1 MLEVNEYVVYG
12 HNGVCFVEDCRIE
25 KFGGEARRYYILKP
39 VSNEDSTLYVP
50 VDNDDLMEK
59 MKDIL
64 TKKEI
69 MTIIHSLPEDELE
82 WIEESKSRS
91 SSYDDIFARGSRR
104 ELLLMIKS
112 IYKKKKERKAE
123 GKKLWT
129 MDDNAMKKAEQ
140 LVYEEFATVLGI
152 EPNQVVRFIQDEID
166 RADEEVSKN

>member
-12 HNGVCFVEDCRIE
+12 HNGVCYVEDCRIE

-50 VDNDDLMEK
+50 VDNDELMEK

-69 MTIIHSLPEDELE
+69 MSIIHSLPEDELE
-82 WIEESKSRS
+82 WIDESKDRS
-91 SSYDDIFARGSRR
+91 AGYDEIFAKGSRR
-104 ELLLMIKS
+104 ELLLMIKA

-140 LVYEEFATVLGI
+140 LVYEEFSTVLGI
-152 EPNQVVRFIQDEID
+152 EPDQVVQFIRDEID
-166 RADEEVSKN
+166 RDDDK